1 MKISRWFG
9 VFFCSLVAAVS
20 LPVKAADWNLVRFES
35 REYVTLNDIAQFYG
49 FPKPPPTDLSGHFLP
64 SSSVLPGDSAV
75 AAANGAAGAAA
86 STPLTKSSAAT
97 TAAKQGPA
105 TPPPAANAPSASAQ
119 SAIANRQAAVAPTT
133 DEPSPIS
140 SQDPPAGVALSKTI
154 TLDSGKMQL
163 EVTVGLREANI
174 NGAKH
179 WLAFPV
185 AYHDGQV
192 LVSRLDL
199 SKIIEPSLRPELIE
213 GMSPVTTVVLDPGH
227 GGHDRG
233 ASSKFGFEKDFA
245 LDVALRARKLLE
257 SEGYKV
263 IMTRATDVFIPLD
276 QRPAVANNIPNSIF
290 VSIHFN
296 SSSTN
301 ADARGFEIFSVAPRG
316 APSTN
321 DVTPRERDLREE
333 PGNAVDM
340 PSGALASSV
349 FHALL
354 GHVPMVDRGVKHA
367 RFAVLRLCTQPAVLI
382 ECGFVSNMAESTLIS
397 STAWRAHVAEA
408 IVDGVANYRVL
419 AERKTRPKVIADYR
433 RETAGPLGVPQT
445 AVP

>member
-1 MKISRWFG
+1 LF
-9 VFFCSLVAAVS
+9 LVAFAWRAG
-20 LPVKAADWNLVRFES
+20 AAEWNLVRVES
-35 REYVTLNDIAQFYG
+35 REYVTLDNIAEFYG
-49 FPKPPPTDLSGHFLP
+49 FPKPPPVDLTGHFTP
-64 SSSVLPGDSAV
+64 
-75 AAANGAAGAAA
+75 AA
-86 STPLTKSSAAT
+86 PEK
-97 TAAKQGPA
+97 PA
-105 TPPPAANAPSASAQ
+105 TPAPVTAVKTAPVTAVEANA
-119 SAIANRQAAVAPTT
+119 

-140 SQDPPAGVALSKTI
+140 SKDPPPAVALSKTI
-154 TLDSGKMQL
+154 TLDSGKAQL
-163 EVTVGLREANI
+163 EVTVGLREAQI
-174 NGAKH
+174 NGVKH

-185 AYHDGQV
+185 VLHDGQV

-199 SKIIEPSLRPELIE
+199 SRIIEPSLRPELIE
-213 GMSPVTTVVLDPGH
+213 GMTPVTTVVLDPGH
-227 GGHDRG
+227 GGHDHG
-233 ASSKFGFEKDFA
+233 AISKFGFEKDFA
-245 LDVALRARKLLE
+245 LDVALRARQLLE

-263 IMTRATDVFIPLD
+263 VMTRATDVFIPLD

-301 ADARGFEIFSVAPRG
+301 ADARGFEIFSIAPRG

-321 DVTPRERDLREE
+321 DSVPRERDLREE

-340 PSGALASSV
+340 PSGALAGSV

-382 ECGFVSNMAESTLIS
+382 ECGFVSNNAESTLIS
-397 STAWRAHVAEA
+397 SSAWRAHVADA
-408 IVDGVANYRVL
+408 IVDGVVNYREL

-433 RETAGPLGVPQT
+433 RAAASGVN
-445 AVP
+445 VR

>member
-1 MKISRWFG
+1 MKTSRWLG
-9 VFFCSLVAAVS
+9 LFFCLFLAAQAARIS
-20 LPVKAADWNLVRFES
+20 AADWNLVRFES
-35 REYVTLNDIAQFYG
+35 REYVTLDDIAAFYG
-49 FPKPPPTDLSGHFLP
+49 FPKPPPVDLTGHFVP
-64 SSSVLPGDSAV
+64 ITA
-75 AAANGAAGAAA
+75 
-86 STPLTKSSAAT
+86 TPT
-97 TAAKQGPA
+97 TAALAPAAAPAPAATAPPSPTNPTVSKTPATVAPALLAAGEKTSEEPAPITSKDPPPA
-105 TPPPAANAPSASAQ
+105 TP
-119 SAIANRQAAVAPTT
+119 
-133 DEPSPIS
+133 
-140 SQDPPAGVALSKTI
+140 LSKTI
-154 TLDSGKMQL
+154 SLDSGKMQI
-163 EVTVGLREANI
+163 EVTVGLREASI
-174 NGAKH
+174 NGVKH

-185 AYHDGQV
+185 TMHDGKV
-192 LVSRLDL
+192 LISRLDL

-213 GMSPVTTVVLDPGH
+213 GMTPVTTVVLDPGH

-233 ASSKFGFEKDFA
+233 AASKFGFEKDFA

-263 IMTRATDVFIPLD
+263 VMTRATDVFIPLE

-296 SSSTN
+296 SSSSN
-301 ADARGFEIFSVAPRG
+301 ADARGFEIFSIAPRG

-321 DVTPRERDLREE
+321 DGGPRERDLREE
-333 PGNAVDM
+333 PGNTVDM
-340 PSGALASSV
+340 PSGALAGSV

-382 ECGFVSNMAESTLIS
+382 ECGFVSNSAESTLIS
-397 STAWRAHVAEA
+397 SSAWRSHVAEA

-433 RETAGPLGVPQT
+433 RATGAGA

>member
-1 MKISRWFG
+1 
-9 VFFCSLVAAVS
+9 
-20 LPVKAADWNLVRFES
+20 
-35 REYVTLNDIAQFYG
+35 
-49 FPKPPPTDLSGHFLP
+49 
-64 SSSVLPGDSAV
+64 
-75 AAANGAAGAAA
+75 
-86 STPLTKSSAAT
+86 
-97 TAAKQGPA
+97 
-105 TPPPAANAPSASAQ
+105 
-119 SAIANRQAAVAPTT
+119 
-133 DEPSPIS
+133 
-140 SQDPPAGVALSKTI
+140 
-154 TLDSGKMQL
+154 MQI
-163 EVTVGLREANI
+163 EVTVGLREASI
-174 NGAKH
+174 NGVKH

-185 AYHDGQV
+185 TMHDGKV
-192 LVSRLDL
+192 LISRLDL

-213 GMSPVTTVVLDPGH
+213 GMTPVTTVVLDPGH

-233 ASSKFGFEKDFA
+233 AASKFGFEKDFA

-257 SEGYKV
+257 AEGYKV
-263 IMTRATDVFIPLD
+263 VMTRATDVFIPLE

-301 ADARGFEIFSVAPRG
+301 ADARGFEIFSIAPRG

-321 DVTPRERDLREE
+321 DGGPRERDLREE
-333 PGNAVDM
+333 PGNSVDM
-340 PSGALASSV
+340 PSGALAGSV

-382 ECGFVSNMAESTLIS
+382 ECGFVSNTAESTLIS
-397 STAWRAHVAEA
+397 SSAWRSHVAEA

-433 RETAGPLGVPQT
+433 RATGAGANVP
-445 AVP
+445 